1 MLSAN
6 LRRMRVHLEQ
16 PKFAD
21 DLISY
26 LDRCN
31 CRVRRLAEDLVDVK
45 PAQTIDVDAAL
56 RLTKAGRCYACG
68 EPVEAAL
75 AELGSPLCHD
85 CRRAPARNGRAESSR
100 ALLEV
105 QAYLQVWNALHPSA
119 ATTLV
124 D

>member
-1 MLSAN
+1 
-6 LRRMRVHLEQ
+6 MRVQLEQ
-16 PKFAD
+16 PKSAEE
-21 DLISY
+21 LISY

-31 CRVRRLAEDLVDVK
+31 CRVRRVAEDLVDVR
-45 PAQTIDVDAAL
+45 PAHAVDVDAAL

-68 EPVEAAL
+68 EEVETAL

-85 CRRAPARNGRAESSR
+85 CRGRPGRNGHAEHPL

-124 D
+124 E